1 MLQSMKQIGD
11 PRKKTDPKKKVRTLS
26 VEELAKSIKYPG
38 SKTPVKKEIDL
49 VKVRPFKPANPELEN
64 TFEGVAQNIAY
75 EKQRESDISERE
87 SEDYGRNTPKGQTP
101 YYDRQEM
108 MDQLNKPSIKKSI
121 EYLRAK
127 RAKMEEDYKAKAKPK
142 SK

>member
-49 VKVRPFKPANPELEN
+49 VILLLCRPLFWLNISYANHHQI
-64 TFEGVAQNIAY
+64 F
-75 EKQRESDISERE
+75 S
-87 SEDYGRNTPKGQTP
+87 
-101 YYDRQEM
+101 
-108 MDQLNKPSIKKSI
+108 
-121 EYLRAK
+121 
-127 RAKMEEDYKAKAKPK
+127 
-142 SK
+142 